1 MRFPVI
7 ARLARTTHVVS
18 AFWVLVLAAIIFVDV
33 MGRYLFSQPL
43 LGATE
48 IIANSVVSITFL
60 QLPLAIYQGGMIRST
75 LLYDAVGE
83 RAQRWLRTL
92 AGVLGLA
99 FFLGTAFSA
108 WGPAL
113 EALAVSEY
121 EGEGALRVPTYPVR
135 FLVVAT
141 SIFAAYVYLHL
152 LCLDWTGR
160 IGPGQGDESG
170 QNPGNSPRLEPE
182 PEPETS
188 RALGPKPESEREQK
202 PAPASPV
209 P

>member
-1 MRFPVI
+1 MI
-7 ARLARTTHVVS
+7 ARLARRTHVVS

-33 MGRYLFSQPL
+33 MGRHLFSQPL

-75 LLYDAVGE
+75 LLYDALGE
-83 RAQRWLRTL
+83 SAQRLLRTL
-92 AGVLGLA
+92 VNLLGVL

-141 SIFAAYVYLHL
+141 SIFAAWVYLHL
-152 LCLDWTGR
+152 LYLDWAGR
-160 IGPGQGDESG
+160 IGPGRGAG
-170 QNPGNSPRLEPE
+170 GREPE
-182 PEPETS
+182 P
-188 RALGPKPESEREQK
+188 AG
-202 PAPASPV
+202 PAP
-209 P
+209 